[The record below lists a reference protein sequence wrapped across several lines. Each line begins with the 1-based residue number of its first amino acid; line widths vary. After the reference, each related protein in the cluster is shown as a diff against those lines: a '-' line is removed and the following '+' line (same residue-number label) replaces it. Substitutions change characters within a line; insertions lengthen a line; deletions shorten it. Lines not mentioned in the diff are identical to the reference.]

1 VNSSLTKIS
10 DLPLRQTIWVA
21 PAATVRAAA
30 QLMRQQHVSSLVVR
44 TEPPSLV
51 TERDLIRALAEL
63 GDPATPVSAVAT
75 RSPVWAPPTLT
86 LPHAGAIMVRL
97 GLRHLVVVDVSGE
110 PIGVVSIRDALEA
123 LLPAV
128 EVDGWLD
135 AFPSVPLD
143 PG

>member
-1 VNSSLTKIS
+1 MNGSLTKIG
-10 DLPLRQTIWVA
+10 DLPLRQTAWVA
-21 PAATVRAAA
+21 PGATVRAAA

-51 TERDLIRALAEL
+51 TERDLVRALAEL
-63 GDPATPVSAVAT
+63 GDPATPVWAVAT

-97 GLRHLVVVDVSGE
+97 GLRHLVVVGQSGE
-110 PIGVVSIRDALEA
+110 PVGVLSIRDTLEA

-128 EVDGWLD
+128 DLDGWLD
-135 AFPSVPLD
+135 AFASSSLD